1 MSQECVKC
9 GACCASF
16 RVSFY
21 WGETSI
27 HEQGLVPA
35 ELTTA
40 ISPHHVCMKGTE
52 QKPVHCVALVG
63 VVGREVSCNIYEQR
77 SSTCREFEAG
87 SEACN
92 RARSMHSM
100 PELDISQLL

>member
-21 WGETSI
+21 WGETSA
-27 HEQGLVPA
+27 HEHGTVPA

-40 ISPHHVCMKGTE
+40 ISPHHVCMKSTE
-52 QKPVHCVALVG
+52 QKPVHCIALAG
-63 VVGREVSCNIYEQR
+63 EVGREVSCNIYELR

-87 SEACN
+87 SEDCH
-92 RARSMHSM
+92 RARSLHGMAG
-100 PELDISQLL
+100 LTQA

>member
-21 WGETSI
+21 WGETSA
-27 HEQGLVPA
+27 HEHGTVPA

-52 QKPVHCVALVG
+52 RKPVHCIALEG
-63 VVGREVSCNIYEQR
+63 EVGREVSCNIYELR
-77 SSTCREFEAG
+77 SSTCRQFEAG
-87 SEACN
+87 SEDCAK
-92 RARSMHSM
+92 ARKIHGL
-100 PELDISQLL
+100 PELEFS

>member
-21 WGETSI
+21 WGETSA
-27 HEQGLVPA
+27 HDQGTVPA

-52 QKPVHCVALVG
+52 SKPVHCIALQGEVG
-63 VVGREVSCNIYEQR
+63 KEVSCSIYEQR
-77 SSTCREFEAG
+77 SSTCRQFEAG
-87 SEACN
+87 SEDCAK
-92 RARSMHSM
+92 ARRIHGL
-100 PELDISQLL
+100 PELTFQLL

>member
-1 MSQECVKC
+1 MSEECVKC
-9 GACCASF
+9 GACCISF

-21 WGETSI
+21 WGETSA
-27 HEQGLVPA
+27 HAQGTVPA

-52 QKPVHCVALVG
+52 QKPLRCIALEG
-63 VVGREVSCNIYEQR
+63 EVGREVSCNIYELR

-87 SEACN
+87 SEACH
-92 RARSMHSM
+92 RARSLHGVTK
-100 PELDISQLL
+100 

>member
-1 MSQECVKC
+1 
-9 GACCASF
+9 
-16 RVSFY
+16 
-21 WGETSI
+21 
-27 HEQGLVPA
+27 
-35 ELTTA
+35 
-40 ISPHHVCMKGTE
+40 MKGTE

-92 RARSMHSM
+92 RARSLHGM
-100 PELDISQLL
+100 PELDISQL

>member
-1 MSQECVKC
+1 MSLECVKC

-21 WGETSI
+21 WGESSA
-27 HEQGLVPA
+27 HEQGTVPA

-52 QKPVHCVALVG
+52 IKPVHCIALIG
-63 VVGREVSCNIYEQR
+63 EVGRDVSCSIYEQR
-77 SSTCREFEAG
+77 SSTCRQFEAG
-87 SEACN
+87 SEDCAK
-92 RARSMHSM
+92 ARKIHGLPVM
-100 PELDISQLL
+100 ECI